1 MYISGYRC
9 MWVITM
15 FDLPTLRGVE
25 EVVVNGEVVD
35 GHAAPLYVHAKQAK
49 PSEAS

>member
-1 MYISGYRC
+1 
-9 MWVITM
+9 
-15 FDLPTLRGVE
+15 
-25 EVVVNGEVVD
+25 VNGEVVD